1 MEQAA
6 NVGYYQFLCEL
17 LENFEARKDELVARL
32 QDVAQRLFRD
42 DGCLLS
48 FAGSDEDYRRFWE
61 AGPLTGRTGDTGDQL
76 VVPDPVIRNEAFI
89 VPSDVCFVGLGW
101 DRRLLDVEYS
111 STWAVTA
118 RALSFDYL
126 WNEVRVKGG
135 AYGVGFQVL
144 RSGNMRFYSYRDP
157 HLDETLARFDRACE
171 WLASFDPSRED
182 LEGFI
187 VATVAHIDAPTKPR
201 LMIRKQ
207 VVHFLT
213 RQSAEE
219 RAKARRDVI
228 ETDIETMR
236 SHADT
241 LRRVIDAQAI
251 CVFGN
256 REIIESSNTD
266 FEVVELI
273 G

>member
-1 MEQAA
+1 M
-6 NVGYYQFLCEL
+6 
-17 LENFEARKDELVARL
+17 
-32 QDVAQRLFRD
+32 
-42 DGCLLS
+42 
-48 FAGSDEDYRRFWE
+48 
-61 AGPLTGRTGDTGDQL
+61 
-76 VVPDPVIRNEAFI
+76 
-89 VPSDVCFVGLGW
+89 
-101 DRRLLDVEYS
+101 
-111 STWAVTA
+111 
-118 RALSFDYL
+118 
-126 WNEVRVKGG
+126 
-135 AYGVGFQVL
+135 
-144 RSGNMRFYSYRDP
+144 
-157 HLDETLARFDRACE
+157 
-171 WLASFDPSRED
+171 
-182 LEGFI
+182 
-187 VATVAHIDAPTKPR
+187 ATVAHIDAPTKPR
-201 LMIRKQ
+201 LMIHKQ

-213 RQSAEE
+213 HQSAEE